1 MIIDYAS
8 RPPVPEF
15 SQTQAVHLANYR
27 RVYAASEKQTAA
39 QGDNAESLRGYFDMY
54 DHLEAEHVVIKA
66 RDLET
71 TFGWRIRNEDVS
83 AFCRTHGERFIGF
96 AGVDPNKGITAVRE
110 LDVAVREL
118 GLKGLNLQ
126 CFEHKLAINDKRMFP
141 LYAKCI
147 ELDIPVNIHC
157 GVNFSTAT
165 LMELGR
171 PALLDEVMVHFPEL
185 RVCAAPPGFPWI
197 HELISVAWRHPNVY
211 IGLVA
216 VRPKYLNVA
225 HSGYEPLLQYGR
237 TVLKDRII
245 FGSSYP
251 LTPVQRSLDD
261 IDTLGLDAPT
271 RHKWVYQNACNF
283 LRLPGAVT
291 NVVAEAAA

>member
-15 SQTQAVHLANYR
+15 DQTQAVHLANYR
-27 RVYAASEKQTAA
+27 RVYASSERATVA
-39 QGDNAESLRGYFDMY
+39 QRGDGDSLDEYLGMY
-54 DHLEAEHVVIKA
+54 DQIDARHVVIKA
-66 RDLET
+66 RDLES

-83 AFCRTHGERFIGF
+83 AFCRKHGERFIGF
-96 AGVDPNKGITAVRE
+96 AGVDPNKGMTAVRE
-110 LDVAVREL
+110 LDFAVREL

-147 ELDIPVNIHC
+147 ALDIPVNIHC
-157 GVNFSTAT
+157 GINFSTST
-165 LMELGR
+165 LMEYGR
-171 PALLDEVMVHFPEL
+171 PALLDEVMVNFPEL

-197 HELISVAWRHPNVY
+197 HELIGVAWRHPNVY

-216 VRPKYLNVA
+216 VRPKYLRVA

-237 TVLKDRII
+237 TVLQDRII

-251 LTPVQRSLDD
+251 LTPVQRSIDD
-261 IDTLGLDAPT
+261 IDSLGLEPGI

-283 LRLPGAVT
+283 LRLPGAVANPAT
-291 NVVAEAAA
+291 DGAA